1 MNNQKEK
8 TFQRTSITLGKKAPI
23 FNLEVLQ
30 QMFNQINCEAKGNRK
45 VKAQNY
51 NKPSRTINRLSLN
64 KQTSKSKPQ
73 RASCAKKEKKEHVK
87 NVEKRMELSAE
98 EITGSE
104 IYKALKQQYLHMKN
118 DQYCQRK

>member
-1 MNNQKEK
+1 MNNHKEK

-23 FNLEVLQ
+23 FNLEVMQ
-30 QMFNQINCEAKGNRK
+30 QIFNQIHSEAKGSRK

-51 NKPSRTINRLSLN
+51 SKPSRTIKRLSLN

-73 RASCAKKEKKEHVK
+73 RASCAKKEKKEQGK
-87 NVEKRMELSAE
+87 NVEKRIELSAE

-104 IYKALKQQYLHMKN
+104 IYKALKQQYL
-118 DQYCQRK
+118 